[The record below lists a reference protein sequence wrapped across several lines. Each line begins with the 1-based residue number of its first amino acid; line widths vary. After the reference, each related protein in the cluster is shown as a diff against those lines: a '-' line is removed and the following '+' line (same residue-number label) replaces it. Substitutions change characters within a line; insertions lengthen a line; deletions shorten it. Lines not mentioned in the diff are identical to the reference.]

1 MGVEKTVL
9 VFMEVFF
16 IMIGV
21 PLSTLA
27 FISQMADVTTK
38 TIKPSYQ
45 RLSIIDSAHSA
56 EACIIKDTT
65 ESLSQKLDAC
75 RKTLDAAYIELTDAE
90 TGEKFSSGSRIGDLE
105 YSLYTT
111 IRSGKE
117 NHQAILYV
125 KKEWKSS

>member
-9 VFMEVFF
+9 VFIEVIF

-21 PLSTLA
+21 PLSTLF

-45 RLSIIDSAHSA
+45 RLSIIDSAHSVQ
-56 EACIIKDTT
+56 ACIIKATT
-65 ESLSQKLDAC
+65 ESLSQRLDTC
-75 RKTLDAAYIELTDAE
+75 RKTVDAAYIELTDAE
-90 TGEKFSSGSRIGDLE
+90 TGEKFSSGSQTGDLE

-111 IRSGKE
+111 IRSGNE
-117 NHQAILYV
+117 NHQARLYV
-125 KKEWKSS
+125 KKEWKSY